1 MNRTTTLE
9 PWPFLKANEEQV
21 VRRPKKFKMPPLIAG
36 TFTAWRYQEMYKI
49 EDLVQMLDKNMK
61 DPLVQLQD
69 DGMIRDDLKSID
81 YMKKLEF
88 TKYVN

>member
-1 MNRTTTLE
+1 
-9 PWPFLKANEEQV
+9 
-21 VRRPKKFKMPPLIAG
+21 
-36 TFTAWRYQEMYKI
+36 
-49 EDLVQMLDKNMK
+49 MLDKNMK

-69 DGMIRDDLKSID
+69 DGMIRDDLKSLD